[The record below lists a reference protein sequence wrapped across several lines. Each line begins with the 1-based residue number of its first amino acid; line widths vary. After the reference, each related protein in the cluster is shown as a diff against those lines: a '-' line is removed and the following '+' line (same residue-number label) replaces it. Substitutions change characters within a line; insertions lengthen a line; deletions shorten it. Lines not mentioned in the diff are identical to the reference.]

1 MFSYENRLVY
11 PVHVSDKKLQEC
23 MDLFLTKDKNRSQ
36 YVYIEDLRATREKIR
51 RKNTFVDNVCSAL
64 AVKVS

>member
-1 MFSYENRLVY
+1 MFSYENCLVY
-11 PVHVSDKKLQEC
+11 PFHVSDKKLQEC

-36 YVYIEDLRATREKIR
+36 DVYIEDLRATRENIR
-51 RKNTFVDNVCSAL
+51 RKNTFVDVCSAL

>member
-1 MFSYENRLVY
+1 
-11 PVHVSDKKLQEC
+11 

-36 YVYIEDLRATREKIR
+36 DVYIEDLRATRENIR

>member
-1 MFSYENRLVY
+1 
-11 PVHVSDKKLQEC
+11 

-36 YVYIEDLRATREKIR
+36 DVYIEDLHATRENIR
-51 RKNTFVDNVCSAL
+51 RKNTFVDVCSAL